1 MTAQRLSLINN
12 FLRAISM
19 KLLTQAAITSLLIS
33 FPLISTAGSNDIF
46 QDCLLEGRVVAHKAD
61 DGKNVVRID
70 FYKAGP
76 YKPESRCIIDGSLE
90 FKQPKGS
97 IIENLSEGSVVQYH
111 YIKTVNGQTS
121 WQLIGA
127 FI

>member
-1 MTAQRLSLINN
+1 
-12 FLRAISM
+12 M
-19 KLLTQAAITSLLIS
+19 KYLPTAAIASLLIS
-33 FPLISTAGSNDIF
+33 TSTAAIAGNEIF
-46 QDCLLEGRVVAHKAD
+46 QECLLEGKVVADKAE
-61 DGKNVVRID
+61 DGKNIVRID
-70 FYKAGP
+70 FYKAQP
-76 YKPESRCIIDGSLE
+76 YKPESRCIIDGTLE

-111 YIKTVNGQTS
+111 YIKTTNGQTN

>member
-1 MTAQRLSLINN
+1 
-12 FLRAISM
+12 M
-19 KLLTQAAITSLLIS
+19 KHVFKAAIAGLILSSSLPCL
-33 FPLISTAGSNDIF
+33 ADNNIF
-46 QDCLLEGRVVAHKAD
+46 QDCLLEGRVISDKAE
-61 DGKNVVRID
+61 DGKNIVRID

-76 YKPESRCIIDGSLE
+76 YKPESRCIIDGTLE

-97 IIENLSEGSVVQYH
+97 LIENLSEGSVVQYH
-111 YIKTVNGQTS
+111 YIKTTDGHTN